1 MNGYWCWHGID
12 RKWIR
17 WKAWERMC
25 VRNEAGGL
33 GFKCLRNF
41 NLSMLAKQAWR
52 LLNNDNPLVT
62 ACMKAKYYPTRDFL
76 NAKIGVNPSFMWR
89 SLIAAQYI
97 IRKGCR
103 KKIGDG
109 TQTMIWE
116 VPWLPHLENG
126 YLTTEM
132 PGNLAGSKV
141 CSFME
146 INEKK
151 WDDEVL
157 LDICNERDQTHILF
171 ECDFAKQVWLQM
183 GFQDLIQSTSPG
195 ENVFEFMRDIFDKCT
210 SVQCEWK
217 QAKQQQAQVGM
228 NGGVSMV
235 IRRWERPVTG
245 WVKVNIDAVLFEDVH
260 STGMG
265 IVVRDAEGK
274 FLMVVSRQ
282 RDGLVSP
289 REAEAL
295 CLKEALSWLK
305 DKGLSKCIFET
316 DSQLLARACKGVY
329 GRSYFHSIVSD
340 CVELFK
346 QFSEVLVSFVY
357 SLRMGCLMP

>member
-157 LDICNERDQTHILF
+157 LDICNERDQ
-171 ECDFAKQVWLQM
+171 
-183 GFQDLIQSTSPG
+183 
-195 ENVFEFMRDIFDKCT
+195 
-210 SVQCEWK
+210 WK

-316 DSQLLARACKGVY
+316 DSQLLARACKGSANGVSHALA
-329 GRSYFHSIVSD
+329 RATHSMPGFREWYD
-340 CVELFK
+340 CAPEFIDHCNSFWRFLINA
-346 QFSEVLVSFVY
+346 STILVKKK
-357 SLRMGCLMP
+357 